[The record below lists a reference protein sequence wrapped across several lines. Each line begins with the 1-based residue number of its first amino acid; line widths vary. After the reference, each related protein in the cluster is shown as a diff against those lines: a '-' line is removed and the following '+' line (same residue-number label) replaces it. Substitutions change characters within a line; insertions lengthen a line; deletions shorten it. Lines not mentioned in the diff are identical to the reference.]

1 MASSKILIIALF
13 KMREKFVILE
23 FFQELFFL
31 FKT

>member
-1 MASSKILIIALF
+1 MASSKILIIALL